1 MSTASP
7 AAPAAMPSEPAA
19 VLPDKV
25 RSLYAQTT
33 VSLIGNLLGAA
44 ALVLLYARSAPAFNL
59 VSWAL
64 LFIGV
69 WGARLY
75 GRMRYSQARAD
86 ASTHRIANARHWLVV
101 WNTGAIASGAVWG
114 ATAWALYAHGDA
126 YQRAALVV
134 TVYTYCVASITVLAP
149 QFRIFMAFTSLALLP
164 LIARVLTIDSATSW
178 QLAAVLLLGYLMNAS
193 MARVYR
199 RTFHGTLALKLR
211 TEQLAEQLAVEKA
224 TADAAR
230 REAETANRAK
240 TQFFAA
246 ASHDLR
252 QPLHAMGL
260 FAEALRTRSR
270 GDEEVTHLVNSI
282 YSSVDALEGLFGE
295 LLDITKIDTGGVEPQ
310 PQAFALRDLFDR
322 FKLQYE
328 PTAFEKGLALRIRG
342 GDQVVYAD
350 PVLTDRIV
358 RNLLANAIRYTRDG
372 GVLVAARRRG
382 DRVLVQVWDTGV
394 GIAPAE
400 QARVFDEF
408 YQVGGAHAPVA
419 PGDRKGLGLGLS
431 IVKRLS
437 TLMRAPLALRS
448 RPGHGTVFTLTLPAG
463 TLPRPMAA
471 PAHSAKPAIGLTL
484 DRRLI
489 VVVEDEPAVRE
500 GLVVLLK
507 GWGASIEAF
516 DSTAAAAAWAS
527 QASAAPDLL
536 ILDYRLGEGTG
547 IDALQALR
555 AAFAQSRIPAILVTG
570 STMTG
575 HEREAQQHDVHLLIK
590 PVVPHKLRAMI
601 AFKLGLR

>member
-1 MSTASP
+1 MSSQ
-7 AAPAAMPSEPAA
+7 AAAALPSEPAA

-25 RSLYAQTT
+25 RSLYAQTS
-33 VSLIGNLLGAA
+33 VSLIGNLLGAS
-44 ALVLLYARSAPAFNL
+44 ALVLLYARSAPTFNL
-59 VSWAL
+59 VAWTL
-64 LFIGV
+64 LFLAV
-69 WGARLY
+69 WAARLY
-75 GRMRYSQARAD
+75 GRMRYSQAKAD
-86 ASTHRIANARHWLVV
+86 ASTHRIANARHWLIV

-114 ATAWALYAHGDA
+114 ATGWALYEHGDA

-134 TVYTYCVASITVLAP
+134 TVYTYCVASISVLAP
-149 QFRIFMAFTSLALLP
+149 QFRIFMAFTSLSLLP
-164 LIARVLTIDSATSW
+164 LIARVLTIDSAISW

-211 TEQLAEQLAVEKA
+211 TEQLAEQLAIEKSA
-224 TADAAR
+224 ADTAR

-260 FAEALRTRSR
+260 FAEALRSRSR

-295 LLDITKIDTGGVEPQ
+295 LLDNTKIDTGGVEPQ
-310 PQAFALRDLFDR
+310 PQAFALRDLFER
-322 FKLQYE
+322 LRLQYE
-328 PTAFEKGLALRIRG
+328 PTAFEKGLALRLRG
-342 GDQVVYAD
+342 GDRVVYAD

-358 RNLLANAIRYTRDG
+358 RNLLATAIRYTRDG

-382 DRVLVQVWDTGV
+382 ERVLIQVWDTGI
-394 GIAPAE
+394 GISAAE

-419 PGDRKGLGLGLS
+419 PNDRKGLGLGLA

-437 TLMRAPLALRS
+437 TLIAAPMSLRS
-448 RPGHGTVFTLTLPAG
+448 QPGRGTVFTLTLPAG
-463 TLPRPMAA
+463 TLSRPTAA
-471 PAHSAKPAIGLTL
+471 PAVGTRPAIGLTL
-484 DRRLI
+484 DRKRI

-507 GWGASIEAF
+507 GWGASIDAF
-516 DSTAAAAAWAS
+516 DSAAAARTWA
-527 QASAAPDLL
+527 QQQGTAPDLL
-536 ILDYRLGEGTG
+536 ILDYRLGDGTG

-555 AAFAQSRIPAILVTG
+555 AAFPGAHVPAILVTG

-575 HEREAQQHDVHLLIK
+575 HEREAQQHDIHLLIK

>member
-1 MSTASP
+1 MSPRATAL
-7 AAPAAMPSEPAA
+7 AVPSEPAA

-25 RSLYAQTT
+25 RSLYAQTG
-33 VSLIGNLLGAA
+33 VSLAGNLLGAA
-44 ALVLLYARSAPAFNL
+44 ALVALFARSAPRFNL
-59 VSWAL
+59 VAWSL
-64 LFIGV
+64 LFLAV

-75 GRMRYSQARAD
+75 GRLRYSQARAD
-86 ASTHRIANARHWLVV
+86 ASTHRIANAQHWLVI
-101 WNTGAIASGAVWG
+101 WNTGAVASGAVWG
-114 ATAWALYAHGDA
+114 AASWTLYEHGDA

-134 TVYTYCVASITVLAP
+134 IVYTYCVASITVLAP
-149 QFRIFMAFTSLALLP
+149 QFRIFLAFTSLCLLP
-164 LIARVLTIDSATSW
+164 LIARVATIESATSW
-178 QLAAVLLLGYLMNAS
+178 QLAAVLLLGYLMNAAL
-193 MARVYR
+193 ARAYR

-211 TEQLAEQLAVEKA
+211 TEQLAAQLAAEKA

-260 FAEALRTRSR
+260 FAEALRARSR

-310 PQAFALRDLFDR
+310 PQAFALRDLFAR
-322 FKLQYE
+322 LRLQYE
-328 PTAFEKGLALRIRG
+328 PTAFEKGLSLRLRG
-342 GDQVVYAD
+342 EDRVVYAD
-350 PVLTDRIV
+350 PVLTDRIL
-358 RNLLANAIRYTRDG
+358 RNLLANAIRYTREG
-372 GVLVAARRRG
+372 GVLLAARRRG
-382 DRVLVQVWDTGV
+382 TRVVVQVWDTGV
-394 GIAPAE
+394 GIAAAE
-400 QARVFDEF
+400 QSRVFDEF
-408 YQVGGAHAPVA
+408 YQVGGAQAPVA
-419 PGDRKGLGLGLS
+419 ANDRKGLGLGLA

-437 TLMRAPLALRS
+437 TLIDAPLTLRS
-448 RPGHGTVFTLTLPAG
+448 QPGRGTVFTLSLAAG

-471 PAHSAKPAIGLTL
+471 PAAGARPAIGLTL
-484 DRRLI
+484 DRRRI

-516 DSTAAAAAWAS
+516 DSASAAAAWARG
-527 QASAAPDLL
+527 QDTAPDLL
-536 ILDYRLGEGTG
+536 ILDYRLGDGTG

-555 AAFAQSRIPAILVTG
+555 GAFAPTHVPAILVTG